1 MAAAFPDLHA
11 SDMLRGALNETSCR
25 PGESE
30 ADCQNRVVQPAFR
43 EDCHWLPQWMYVDGD
58 GRGGVGE
65 CAHRMRTETLQA
77 DFSRVVSQ
85 VEGGAVN
92 TTLAATNSRESSG
105 CAINASI
112 FNPATEALIRKVY
125 ARDFWMYGYTPALN
139 FSAHLPHLG
148 YGLSLL
154 YDPSHGVA
162 VGWSVGPASTMVV
175 ELFLQR

>member
-1 MAAAFPDLHA
+1 
-11 SDMLRGALNETSCR
+11 
-25 PGESE
+25 
-30 ADCQNRVVQPAFR
+30 
-43 EDCHWLPQWMYVDGD
+43 
-58 GRGGVGE
+58 
-65 CAHRMRTETLQA
+65 MRTETLQA
-77 DFSRVVSQ
+77 DFTRVVSQ

-92 TTLAATNSRESSG
+92 STLAATNSRESSG

-148 YGLSLL
+148 YG
-154 YDPSHGVA
+154 PSHGVA

-175 ELFLQR
+175 ELFLQSVSSAAAAAEGADPEEAQRAERARLANPQNLAVLPKQHRISPLVLCDGAPAAAGVDPALLGVP